1 MRCPPRLHKLGCKRI
16 GENGFN
22 LAGMGNIFHHRR
34 SVHNENIKKYDS
46 GLVVVVRVLGV
57 GILMVVRF
65 RKENMEF
72 VGYKV

>member
-34 SVHNENIKKYDS
+34 SVHNENIKK
-46 GLVVVVRVLGV
+46 
-57 GILMVVRF
+57 VRF
-65 RKENMEF
+65 RFGRGSKDVRSRYF
-72 VGYKV
+72 DGGKVPKGAE